1 MNTRLSLLTSTIDK
15 FFLFVFTVMASVF
28 AFAQET
34 TEPLDVDITTTKTT
48 TTTTEEWITNPLY
61 WVIGALFL
69 VIIIAIIA
77 RGNRK

>member
-1 MNTRLSLLTSTIDK
+1 MDTKLTLLTSKCDK
-15 FFLFVFTVMASVF
+15 FLLFVFTIMANAI

-48 TTTTEEWITNPLY
+48 TTTTEEWMTNPLY